1 MTDRL
6 TLRER
11 LENLRYV
18 YGTKR
23 IRVPKVWTAVGW
35 KPDDSFTR
43 RLFRTASGEREYSKP
58 VKKVKP

>member
-23 IRVPKVWTAVGW
+23 IRAPKVWTAVGW

-43 RLFRTASGEREYSKP
+43 VRETTASGEREYSKL
-58 VKKVKP
+58 VNKVNS